1 MFLYSINFNLNTL
14 IYNRQQIILKGEK
27 DYYKILGVHEKAS
40 THELRK
46 AFCKLTK
53 ELHPDTTSLNLED
66 AKVKLQ
72 TVMEAYEN
80 LNNPYLR
87 NIYDKKIQNG
97 LESKKKYKKPV
108 INTYT
113 ADSKIANSIGDRRPF
128 SNGEMFSLLLLV
140 IVILACLLFA
150 LLFANFTGKEINSM
164 PIWLAKQLIK

>member
-1 MFLYSINFNLNTL
+1 MFLYSINFKSNTL
-14 IYNRQQIILKGEK
+14 KCNCWQIILEGEK
-27 DYYKILGVHEKAS
+27 NYYKILGVHEKAS

-46 AFCKLTK
+46 AFCRLTK

-87 NIYDKKIQNG
+87 NIYDTKIQNG
-97 LESKKKYKKPV
+97 SASKKKYAKPV
-108 INTYT
+108 INTFT

-140 IVILACLLFA
+140 IVIFACLLFA
-150 LLFANFTGKEINSM
+150 VLFANFTGKEINSM
-164 PIWLAKQLIK
+164 PIWLIK

>member
-1 MFLYSINFNLNTL
+1 MSLYSINFKSNTL
-14 IYNRQQIILKGEK
+14 KCTYKQIILEGEK
-27 DYYKILGVHEKAS
+27 NYYKILGVHEKAS
-40 THELRK
+40 SHELRK

-87 NIYDKKIQNG
+87 NIYDKKIQNVSDT
-97 LESKKKYKKPV
+97 EKKYTKPV

-140 IVILACLLFA
+140 IVIFACLLFA
-150 LLFANFTGKEINSM
+150 VLFANFTGKDINSM
-164 PIWLAKQLIK
+164 PIWLIK

>member
-1 MFLYSINFNLNTL
+1 M
-14 IYNRQQIILKGEK
+14 KEK
-27 DYYKILGVHEKAS
+27 KNYYKILGVHEKAS

-87 NIYDKKIQNG
+87 NIYDNKIQNRFAN
-97 LESKKKYKKPV
+97 ENKYTKP
-108 INTYT
+108 ITNTYS

-140 IVILACLLFA
+140 IVIVACLLFA
-150 LLFANFTGKEINSM
+150 VLFANFTGKEINSM
-164 PIWLAKQLIK
+164 PLWMLK

>member
-14 IYNRQQIILKGEK
+14 ICNRQQIILKGEK

-87 NIYDKKIQNG
+87 NIYDQKIQNG
-97 LESKKKYKKPV
+97 LDNENKYKKPV
-108 INTYT
+108 TNTYT
-113 ADSKIANSIGDRRPF
+113 ADSKIANAIGDRRPF

-140 IVILACLLFA
+140 IVILVCLLFA
-150 LLFANFTGKEINSM
+150 VLFANFTGKEINSM
-164 PIWLAKQLIK
+164 PIWLMKQFY